1 MRLDKCRCG
10 GNLTVPPFYFFTR
23 LDGEPDLSLALVEPP
38 AQQMQAPLVDWD
50 SLRIEDNRD
59 EEGRIEIVDD
69 EVMCELL
76 GFRADDEEADKARK
90 AASKASSQQNAD
102 TCQRT
107 EEIDTTGAVIEV
119 DDYLPGERTVV
130 HDPNRPNMDLGTVY
144 SNMKEFRLAVRQ
156 FAINKE
162 FELRVVKT
170 NPERYIGGCKGGEDC
185 PWHLVG
191 RRQPD
196 GCTVM
201 VLTFILRSINFFP
214 SIILRLPMFFALLY

>member
-1 MRLDKCRCG
+1 M
-10 GNLTVPPFYFFTR
+10 PPFYFFTR

-69 EVMCELL
+69 EVMYELL

-162 FELRVVKT
+162 FELHIVKT
-170 NPERYIGGCKGGEDC
+170 DPTRYIADCNGEDC
-185 PWHLVG
+185 PSHLVG

-201 VLTFILRSINFFP
+201 VLTCILRSVNFFCFNNF
-214 SIILRLPMFFALLY
+214 RLAMFLSFYIVCLD

>member
-1 MRLDKCRCG
+1 M
-10 GNLTVPPFYFFTR
+10 PPFYFFTR

-69 EVMCELL
+69 EVMYELL

-162 FELRVVKT
+162 FELHIVKT
-170 NPERYIGGCKGGEDC
+170 DPTRYITDCNGED
-185 PWHLVG
+185 
-191 RRQPD
+191 
-196 GCTVM
+196 
-201 VLTFILRSINFFP
+201 
-214 SIILRLPMFFALLY
+214 

>member
-1 MRLDKCRCG
+1 M
-10 GNLTVPPFYFFTR
+10 PPFYFFTR

-69 EVMCELL
+69 EVMYELL

-119 DDYLPGERTVV
+119 DDYLPGEGTMV
-130 HDPNRPNMDLGTVY
+130 HDPNRPCMDLGTVY
-144 SNMKEFRLAVRQ
+144 PNMKKFRLAVRQ

-162 FELRVVKT
+162 FELHVVKT
-170 NPERYIGGCKGGEDC
+170 DPERYIGGCKGGEDC

-201 VLTFILRSINFFP
+201 VLTFILCSINFFP

>member
-1 MRLDKCRCG
+1 MRLDKSRCG

-38 AQQMQAPLVDWD
+38 AQQMLAPLVDWD

-59 EEGRIEIVDD
+59 EEGKIEIVDD
-69 EVMCELL
+69 EVMYELL

-119 DDYLPGERTVV
+119 DDYLPGERTMV

-170 NPERYIGGCKGGEDC
+170 YPERYIGGCKGGEDC

-191 RRQPD
+191 RRQRD

>member
-69 EVMCELL
+69 EVMYELL
-76 GFRADDEEADKARK
+76 GFRADDEEADKARE
-90 AASKASSQQNAD
+90 AARKVCGEQNDD
-102 TCQRT
+102 TW
-107 EEIDTTGAVIEV
+107 EVDTTGAAIDV

-130 HDPNRPNMDLGTVY
+130 HDPNLPRMDLGIVY
-144 SNMKEFRLAVRQ
+144 PNMKEFRLAMRQ

-162 FELRVVKT
+162 FELHVVKT
-170 NPERYIGGCKGGEDC
+170 DPERYIGGCKGGEDC

>member
-1 MRLDKCRCG
+1 M
-10 GNLTVPPFYFFTR
+10 PPFYFFTR

-69 EVMCELL
+69 EVMYELL
-76 GFRADDEEADKARK
+76 GFRADDE
-90 AASKASSQQNAD
+90 
-102 TCQRT
+102 
-107 EEIDTTGAVIEV
+107 
-119 DDYLPGERTVV
+119 ERTVV

-162 FELRVVKT
+162 FELCVVKT
-170 NPERYIGGCKGGEDC
+170 DPERYIGDCKGEKI
-185 PWHLVG
+185 
-191 RRQPD
+191 
-196 GCTVM
+196 
-201 VLTFILRSINFFP
+201 VLGILLGVDSLMGAP
-214 SIILRLPMFFALLY
+214 LWY